1 MLLIEVENLRLL
13 ENWNSDLLLFGLL
26 RVKLDLVI
34 VLDIDLL
41 VVLVIVGL
49 CLLSV

>member
-13 ENWNSDLLLFGLL
+13 ENWNSDLLLFSLL

>member
-13 ENWNSDLLLFGLL
+13 ENWNSDLLLFSLL

-41 VVLVIVGL
+41 VVLIIVGL